1 MACVYLFNTGSWD
14 DLSFS
19 ATSLLAWASR
29 AAESVPRSDSGTW
42 STCEQTRVIGY
53 LWRVARLL
61 NIRVPYI
68 HNLYIYIY
76 YIIIYIHTIYCIYMQ
91 YLSTCLYHMWLCVC
105 SYVLTCKY
113 TEKSGTTSLLTLGVF
128 LLITR
133 LFSPLTKFLQHDPIL
148 ELLIIGIW
156 SAGRCIHKCIHT
168 CVRDVFRK
176 LVALS

>member
-53 LWRVARLL
+53 LRSVARLL
-61 NIRVPYI
+61 NIRVIYI
-68 HNLYIYIY
+68 HNLYIY